1 MKKIL
6 LLLVL
11 LAVSPVRAED
21 TADSVL
27 ACMRANMPDALRLQD
42 LEFETK
48 DKSGVVVSRIRGRL
62 YAMREAGPEGTKL
75 VRAMLRVDEP
85 QSFAGAAYL
94 VRQSDD
100 YLRDGMYVYLPS
112 VKRVRRVSG
121 TFADG
126 GLMGTSFTY
135 SDFRQMQNS
144 FGGAN
149 VTLEGGDEF
158 EKRATHLLSFTPA
171 QGEESSFGRVKVWV
185 DKESCVALKTEIFEG
200 GSVRRRITIPV
211 KAIQKTDS
219 GWIMSMAQADDLKE
233 GTSSTMRVI
242 KVTTGQP
249 LPVGYFDPAA
259 FFK

>member
-6 LLLVL
+6 LLLAV
-11 LAVSPVRAED
+11 LAVAPVQAAD

-27 ACMRANMPDALRLQD
+27 ACMRANMPDALRLQN

-62 YAMREAGPEGTKL
+62 YAMRESSEGGEKL

-85 QSFAGAAYL
+85 QGFAGAAYL

-126 GLMGTSFTY
+126 GLLGTSFTY
-135 SDFRQMQNS
+135 SDFRHMQNS

-149 VTLEGGDEF
+149 VTLDGAGELD
-158 EKRATHLLSFTPA
+158 KRAVHLLTFTPA
-171 QGEESSFGRVKVWV
+171 AGEESSFGRVKVWV
-185 DKESCVALKTEIFEG
+185 DQASCIALKTEIYEG
-200 GSVRRRITIPV
+200 GAVRRRISVPA
-211 KAIQKTDS
+211 KAIQKTDA
-219 GWIMSMAQADDLKE
+219 GWIMSMAEAEDLQA
-233 GTSSTMRVI
+233 GTHSTMRVI
-242 KVTTGQP
+242 KVSTGVD
-249 LPVGYFDPAA
+249 LPAGYFDPAA
-259 FFK
+259 FYK

>member
-6 LLLVL
+6 LLLAV
-11 LAVSPVRAED
+11 LAVSPVQAED

-27 ACMRANMPDALRLQD
+27 ACMRANMPDALRLQA

-48 DKSGVVVSRIRGRL
+48 DKSGVVVQRIRGRL
-62 YAMREAGPEGTKL
+62 YAMREPGPDNTKL

-85 QSFAGAAYL
+85 QGFAGAAYL

-112 VKRVRRVSG
+112 VKRVRRISG

-135 SDFRQMQNS
+135 ADFRQMQNS

-149 VTLEGGDEF
+149 VALEGSGELD
-158 EKRATHLLSFTPA
+158 KRDVWFLNFTPA
-171 QGEESSFGRVKVWV
+171 AGEESSFGRVKVAV
-185 DKESCVALKTEIFEG
+185 DQQSCVALKTDIYEG
-200 GSVRRRITIPV
+200 GSVRRRITVPA
-211 KAIQKTDS
+211 KALQKTDS
-219 GWIMSMAQADDLKE
+219 GWITSMAQAEDLKE
-233 GTSSTMRVI
+233 GTTSTMRVV

-249 LPVGYFDPAA
+249 LPTGYFDPQA
-259 FFK
+259 FYK

>member
-1 MKKIL
+1 
-6 LLLVL
+6 
-11 LAVSPVRAED
+11 
-21 TADSVL
+21 
-27 ACMRANMPDALRLQD
+27 
-42 LEFETK
+42 
-48 DKSGVVVSRIRGRL
+48 
-62 YAMREAGPEGTKL
+62 
-75 VRAMLRVDEP
+75 
-85 QSFAGAAYL
+85 
-94 VRQSDD
+94 
-100 YLRDGMYVYLPS
+100 

-149 VTLEGGDEF
+149 VTLEGSDEF

-200 GSVRRRITIPV
+200 GSVRRRITIPA

-233 GTSSTMRVI
+233 GTTSTMRVI
-242 KVTTGQP
+242 KVTTGQA

-259 FFK
+259 FYK